1 MAYDEKIAE
10 RLSNVF
16 SEHKDVKEK
25 KMFGGIAYMFKN
37 HMCVGVINDLLM
49 VRVGPEQYEDTLSED
64 YVRPMDFTGRPMNGY
79 VYVETAGFKT
89 DKNLR
94 KWVDRGIKFVKT
106 LPPKKP
112 KR

>member
-1 MAYDEKIAE
+1 
-10 RLSNVF
+10 
-16 SEHKDVKEK
+16 
-25 KMFGGIAYMFKN
+25 
-37 HMCVGVINDLLM
+37 
-49 VRVGPEQYEDTLSED
+49 
-64 YVRPMDFTGRPMNGY
+64 MDFTGRPMNGY

-94 KWVDRGIKFVKT
+94 KWVDRGIKFVET

>member
-1 MAYDEKIAE
+1 MAYDEKIAK
-10 RLSNVF
+10 RLSKVF

-37 HMCVGVINDLLM
+37 YMCVGVINDLLM
-49 VRVGPEQYEDTLSED
+49 VRVGPEQYEDTLSAD
-64 YVRPMDFTGRPMNGY
+64 YVRPMDFTGRPMKGY
-79 VYVETAGFKT
+79 VYVEPAGFKT

-94 KWVDRGIKFVKT
+94 KWVDKGIKFVET